1 MTLPAPEHIKKNPVY
16 SKIWWATHQHKK
28 SFLGIVTGKPGSG
41 KSVSGGGRFL
51 RDIDRKENGEP
62 RFTVDKVVYDPKE
75 FIQELKRKR
84 PKGSGVL
91 WDEAAVAIPRREW
104 YSLKN
109 RFISAVFQTMRIKHR
124 VVILTMPSQ
133 MYIDRHIGPIL
144 EFWIHMYKNL
154 TFANDVAKAKFW
166 WTDWKEKLERVFTY
180 WHKEYKDGLTFVY
193 DKPFKLHKPPE
204 EWCREYDEK
213 QEEAKNKLLDRA
225 NDLVAYMYKKVG
237 KVERSDLTDAE
248 LYEIVKADLENKG
261 EDSEYLDA
269 DGKKVLTPRIMVKHK
284 GLDYRIAARVAKV
297 INDDIRKGVI
307 VL

>member
-16 SKIWWATHQHKK
+16 SKIWWATRQHKK
-28 SFLGIVTGKPGSG
+28 SFLGIITGKPGTG

-51 RDIDRKENGEP
+51 RDVDRKENGEP
-62 RFTVDKVVYDPKE
+62 RFTIDKVVYDPKE

-204 EWCREYDEK
+204 DWCKEYDEK
-213 QEEAKNKLLDRA
+213 QEEAKSKLLDRA
-225 NDLVAYMYKKVG
+225 DDLVAYMYKKVD

-248 LYEIVKADLENKG
+248 LYEIVKADLKNKG
-261 EDSEYLDA
+261 KKSEYLDA

-307 VL
+307 VI